1 MQVLQM
7 IQNMK
12 GFGMDRF
19 PKGAGEGLGE
29 GWKITRI
36 TQGERK
42 THRALFAESGRAFHE
57 VGKWG
62 KEKGRDLSMTQ
73 KQNER
78 WCWEHP

>member
-7 IQNMK
+7 IQNME

-29 GWKITRI
+29 GWKITRLI
-36 TQGERK
+36 QGERK
-42 THRALFAESGRAFHE
+42 THRALFAAPELGRAFHE

-62 KEKGRDLSMTQ
+62 KEKGGDLSMTQ

-78 WCWEHP
+78 W